1 MRTVSLLELASY
13 LPGKPVGTEYF
24 LEHQQD
30 GGELTDHTMFKAP
43 RTRHQ
48 VSRDETPADMMERA
62 GLVLR
67 DRIGDDA
74 LRAVDVVITNS
85 LLPEVPFTGPGA
97 EVAHRLGIKADWVL
111 DAHNGG
117 CASFVHLLRLA
128 RALIGSGQA
137 RSALLLNVQNS
148 AGPVMTQPDV
158 RRLPEAVIPGDGCG
172 AAYVAASDES
182 PILGIEVANHGEYTR
197 DCGLALHDGRKYW
210 EAGSS
215 QMHVGFTPDKVADI
229 VERGNRL
236 VPEVVNRVCRSLDL
250 KTDDLDLLITNQ
262 PNRMFLK
269 QWQERLSI
277 GPDRHLDTFDRF
289 GNLFGA
295 AVPIT
300 LDHGIREGR
309 VEDGSLLM
317 LAGFAHAG
325 DFAGAA
331 AVHWR
336 AGGARG

>member
-13 LPGKPVGTEYF
+13 LPGEPVGTDYF
-24 LEHQQD
+24 LQYQED
-30 GGELTDHTMFKAP
+30 SGEMAGHTMFKAP
-43 RTRHQ
+43 RHRHQ
-48 VSRDETPADMMERA
+48 VARDETPADMMEKA
-62 GLVLR
+62 GLLLQE
-67 DRIGDDA
+67 RIGKDA
-74 LRAVDVVITNS
+74 VRGADVVITNT

-97 EVAHRLGIKADWVL
+97 EVAHRLGVGADWVL

-128 RALIGSGQA
+128 TALIGSGQA
-137 RSALLLNVQNS
+137 GSALLFNVQNG
-148 AGPVMTQPDV
+148 AGPVMTQSEV
-158 RRLPEAVIPGDGCG
+158 RKLPEAVIPGDGCG
-172 AAYVAASDES
+172 AAYVAASEES
-182 PILGIEVANHGEYTR
+182 PVLGFAVANRGDYTR
-197 DCGLALHDGRKYW
+197 DCGLSLHDGRKYW
-210 EAGSS
+210 EPGES
-215 QMHVGFTPDKVADI
+215 QMHVGFTPDKVSDI

-236 VPEVVNRVCRSLDL
+236 VPEVVGRVCEQLDL
-250 KTDDLDLLITNQ
+250 KTGDIDLLITNQ

-277 GPDRHLDTFDRF
+277 PPERHLDTFDRF

-295 AVPIT
+295 GVPIT

-336 AGGARG
+336 AGGARE

>member
-1 MRTVSLLELASY
+1 MRAVSLLELASY
-13 LPGKPVGTEYF
+13 LPGEPVPTDYF
-24 LEHQQD
+24 LQYQ
-30 GGELTDHTMFKAP
+30 GENAELAGHRMFRAP
-43 RTRHQ
+43 HYRHQ
-48 VSRDETPADMMERA
+48 VSRDETPADMMEKA
-62 GLVLR
+62 GLALR
-67 DRIGDDA
+67 DRIGEQA
-74 LRAVDVVITNS
+74 LRSVDVVITNS

-97 EVAHRLGIKADWVL
+97 EVAHRLGVKADWVL

-117 CASFVHLLRLA
+117 CASFIHMLRIA
-128 RALIGSGQA
+128 KALIGSGQA
-137 RSALLLNVQNS
+137 TSALLFNVQNS

-158 RRLPEAVIPGDGCG
+158 RGLPEAVIPGDGCG
-172 AAYVAASDES
+172 AAYVAASGES
-182 PILGIEVANHGEYTR
+182 PVLGIEVANHGEYTR
-197 DCGLALHDGRKYW
+197 DCGLTLNDGRKYW
-210 EAGSS
+210 EPGAS
-215 QMHVGFTPDKVADI
+215 QMHVGFTPDKVSDI

-236 VPEVVNRVCRSLDL
+236 VPEVVGRVCEQLDL

-277 GPDRHLDTFDRF
+277 GADRHLDTFDRF

-309 VEDGSLLM
+309 VRDDSLLM

-336 AGGARG
+336 AGGGRR

>member
-13 LPGKPVGTEYF
+13 MPGDPVGTDYF
-24 LEHQQD
+24 LPYQGND
-30 GGELTDHTMFKAP
+30 GELAGSTMFKAP
-43 RTRHQ
+43 SHRHQ
-48 VSRDETPADMMERA
+48 VSRDETPADMMEKA
-62 GLVLR
+62 GALLAE
-67 DRIGDDA
+67 RIGKDA
-74 LRAVDVVITNS
+74 LRGADAVITNT

-97 EVAHRLGIKADWVL
+97 EVAHRLGVRADWVL

-117 CASFVHLLRLA
+117 CASFVHMLRLG
-128 RALIGSGQA
+128 RALIASGQA
-137 RSALLLNVQNS
+137 NSALLFNVQNS
-148 AGPVMTQPDV
+148 AGPVMTQSEV
-158 RRLPEAVIPGDGCG
+158 RKLPEAVIPGDGCA
-172 AAYVAASDES
+172 AAYLAASDES
-182 PILGIEVANHGEYTR
+182 PVLGIAVTNRGDYTR
-197 DCGLALHDGRKYW
+197 DCGLTLHDGRKYW
-210 EAGSS
+210 EAGES
-215 QMHVGFTPDKVADI
+215 QMHVGFTPDKVSDI

-236 VPEVVNRVCRSLDL
+236 VPEVVGRVCEQLDL
-250 KTDDLDLLITNQ
+250 KTDDIDLLITNQ

-277 GPDRHLDTFDRF
+277 PQERHLDTFDRF

-295 AVPIT
+295 GVPIT

-309 VEDGSLLM
+309 VADGSLLM

-336 AGGARG
+336 AGGVRE

>member
-13 LPGKPVGTEYF
+13 LPGEPVGTDYF
-24 LEHQQD
+24 LPYQED
-30 GGELTDHTMFKAP
+30 SGEMAGHTMFKAP
-43 RTRHQ
+43 RHRHQ
-48 VSRDETPADMMERA
+48 VGRDETPADMMEKA
-62 GLVLR
+62 GLLLQE
-67 DRIGDDA
+67 RIGKDA
-74 LRAVDVVITNS
+74 VQGADVVITNT

-97 EVAHRLGIKADWVL
+97 EVAHRLGVGADWVL

-128 RALIGSGQA
+128 TALIGSGQA
-137 RSALLLNVQNS
+137 GSALLFNVQNG
-148 AGPVMTQPDV
+148 AGPVMTQSEV
-158 RRLPEAVIPGDGCG
+158 RKLPEAVIPGDGCG
-172 AAYVAASDES
+172 AAYVAACDES
-182 PILGIEVANHGEYTR
+182 PVLGFAVSNRGDYTR
-197 DCGLALHDGRKYW
+197 DCGLSLHDGRKYW
-210 EAGSS
+210 EPGES
-215 QMHVGFTPDKVADI
+215 QMHVGFTPDKVSDI

-236 VPEVVNRVCRSLDL
+236 VPEVVGRVCEQLDL
-250 KTDDLDLLITNQ
+250 KTGDIDLLITNQ

-277 GPDRHLDTFDRF
+277 PPERHLDTFDRF

-295 AVPIT
+295 GVPIT

-336 AGGARG
+336 AGGARE